1 MPIQPNVQAPL
12 VPPGFN
18 PINSPLQNQQ
28 VPTVMQAT
36 PLQAMMQATPMQE
49 MMQSPPIQA
58 VMQATPMQ
66 AMPFP
71 NPQPYYSMP
80 VNPYSF
86 NSMMTIDNFLQP
98 SGFFAGRGNPRPFN
112 GQFNAARPF
121 NNNFGG
127 MNNNAGFNGGFNLN
141 FGGMNNNAGFNGGFN
156 PNFGGMNNN
165 AGFNGGFN
173 SGFNGGFNSGFNIG
187 ANNSLTCQFC
197 DKVGH
202 GARTCRTLANMQKGG
217 GNNQNF
223 GNNGGFGN
231 NQNFEGCIYCG
242 MKNHK
247 VEKCRFLFGF
257 PDQQQNGNTV
267 AHDGTA
273 MLAATTSAPQF
284 WLADTGATNHMTCN
298 PMMLNNVTPYN
309 ASDSVQIGNGAQL
322 PITHTGNTML
332 VWFDEFM
339 CVIQDKVLG
348 IIPYKGLSKQGLY
361 PIPFDLPLLNKSA
374 EKSTTAVASS
384 PSTQAAGFV
393 GKLVKYS
400 LWHQMFGHP
409 SNDIVRAML
418 KKCNI
423 HSVGDSEQFIYVW
436 GPAPYLSIDGFKYFV
451 LFIDDC
457 TRFTWTFPMKNKY
470 EVFPYFKSLC
480 ALISTQFSAKVK
492 CFRSDG
498 GGEFMGLQFKGFMQ
512 ENGIVHQVSCPYT
525 SEQNG
530 VSERKNRHIRET
542 VVTFYSKLPIDQIC
556 RNGTSMIP
564 KLRRKGRSDC
574 SN

>member
-1 MPIQPNVQAPL
+1 
-12 VPPGFN
+12 
-18 PINSPLQNQQ
+18 
-28 VPTVMQAT
+28 MQAT
-36 PLQAMMQATPMQE
+36 PLQAMMQATPL
-49 MMQSPPIQA
+49 QA
-58 VMQATPMQ
+58 VMQATPLQAVMQATSMQ

-71 NPQPYYSMP
+71 NPQPYYTMP
-80 VNPYSF
+80 VNPYNF
-86 NSMMTIDNFLQP
+86 NSMITDNFLQP

-112 GQFNAARPF
+112 GQFNATRP
-121 NNNFGG
+121 
-127 MNNNAGFNGGFNLN
+127 
-141 FGGMNNNAGFNGGFN
+141 FN

-173 SGFNGGFNSGFNIG
+173 LGFNFG

-202 GARTCRTLANMQKGG
+202 GARTCRTLANMQRGG
-217 GNNQNF
+217 GNNRNF

-231 NQNFEGCIYCG
+231 NSGNNQNFEGCIYYG

-257 PDQQQNGNTV
+257 HDHQQNGNTV
-267 AHDGTA
+267 AHDATA
-273 MLAATTSAPQF
+273 MLAATTNAPQF
-284 WLADTGATNHMTCN
+284 WLADTGAKNHMTCN
-298 PMMLNNVTPYN
+298 PMMLNNVIPYN
-309 ASDSVQIGNGAQL
+309 ASNSVQIGNGAQL

-332 VWFDEFM
+332 GLLKLNNVLLIPELSAHLLSIYQLCKQNNCSVWFDEFI

-348 IIPYKGLSKQGLY
+348 TILYKGLSKQWLY

-374 EKSTTAVASS
+374 EKSTIAVTSS
-384 PSTQAAGFV
+384 PSTQATGFV

-400 LWHQMFGHP
+400 LWHQRFGHP

-418 KKCNI
+418 KKCNN
-423 HSVGDSEQFIYVW
+423 HSLGDSEQFICEPCLLGKFKKLPFPISQNRSVTPFEIIHSNVW

-457 TRFTWTFPMKNKY
+457 TRFTSIFPMKNKY
-470 EVFPYFKSLC
+470 EVFPYFKSMC
-480 ALISTQFSAKVK
+480 ALIATQFSAKVK

-498 GGEFMGLQFKGFMQ
+498 GGEFMGLQFKGFVQ

-525 SEQNG
+525 PEQKG
-530 VSERKNRHIRET
+530 VSERKNMHIREIAIT
-542 VVTFYSKLPIDQIC
+542 LLQQPSLPPQFWYHACAISTYLINRMPTPNLDMQ
-556 RNGTSMIP
+556 SP
-564 KLRRKGRSDC
+564 
-574 SN
+574 